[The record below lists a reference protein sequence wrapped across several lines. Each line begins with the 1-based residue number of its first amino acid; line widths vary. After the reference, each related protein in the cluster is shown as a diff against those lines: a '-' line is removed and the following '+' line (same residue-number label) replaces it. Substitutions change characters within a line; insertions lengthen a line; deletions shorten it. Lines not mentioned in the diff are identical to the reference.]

1 VGAVQRCAAL
11 LFVLCFFSC
20 AKKVLPLLLFI
31 VKMFIYLPYQSKTKQ
46 MKYFESLS
54 KSTQRAIAYA
64 VLFASLTAVVLAM
77 DFAMWLINNSFA

>member
-1 VGAVQRCAAL
+1 
-11 LFVLCFFSC
+11 
-20 AKKVLPLLLFI
+20 
-31 VKMFIYLPYQSKTKQ
+31 MFIYLPYQSKTKQ

-64 VLFASLTAVVLAM
+64 VVFASLTAVVLAM